1 MILGF
6 NLLYDQVGVTPYLT
20 NPFPR
25 RGLAALFSILTTHVG
40 VGGGPLTLDAVVQ
53 HRNLEDPSWTDAGT
67 FSGITSAGV
76 ASLDVSALKEEIRFS
91 FTFSGSG
98 AAGSFFRVFIPP
110 PAWRPYT

>member
-6 NLLYDQVGVTPYLT
+6 NLFYDQVGTTAYRT

-25 RGLAALFSILTTHVG
+25 RGLAAIFSIQTTHFAG
-40 VGGGPLTLDAVVQ
+40 ASLTLNAVVQ
-53 HRNLEDPSWTDAGT
+53 HKNREDSSWTNAGT
-67 FSGITSAGV
+67 FSGITAVGV
-76 ASLDVSALKEEIRFS
+76 SSLDVASLKEEIRFA

-98 AAGSFFRVFIPP
+98 APGTFFRVFIPP